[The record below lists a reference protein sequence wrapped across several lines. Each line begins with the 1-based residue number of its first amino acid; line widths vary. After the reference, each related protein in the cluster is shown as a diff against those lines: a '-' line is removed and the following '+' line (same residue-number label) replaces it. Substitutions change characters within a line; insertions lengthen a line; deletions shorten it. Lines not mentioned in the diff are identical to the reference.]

1 MSGINI
7 LRRLLMKQAVKD
19 TANMGSG
26 IMTIN
31 RSLRSLVDKDVD
43 NFIMSAQKQGVDL
56 DKLGEQELKYILE
69 MNKPK
74 PPKVIAADSPEGKGI
89 TEALLGK
96 KGQVIEADF
105 GKPFSEE
112 IKNVQKRIDSG
123 VAATVEKMLNMTPM
137 DAMKEANSV
146 IGRRGMY
153 KNLSADD
160 AKKILQDTEDHIF
173 ERNIDIDPQDFAG
186 GGVAGMLGERPG
198 YREGGPGQLGQRGKK
213 RIKPTDYYTD
223 KIIRDNIGRIENDL
237 LFKYILP
244 DQRDKFF
251 ENIKPEDMYTTF
263 DEKDGYSGLMYEGLD
278 NPPDKG
284 VSALGLLEILK
295 EPGGVD
301 KDYDVRDRKPFDRD
315 TRFYFDDEKG
325 FVEGYEL
332 KDGGRPGY
340 NRGSLVKKFIQ
351 KFITKDKDFSPKE
364 FVDRRNFF
372 MNIIGQSEK
381 QKNKRMLEDILGDN
395 EKLKAKPSNI
405 FPSDD
410 EIRLE
415 LEKRLQPI
423 LNKNRKLN
431 ADGGRQNFKL
441 GRRAFLKMLAGTGAG
456 IAGLKTGITGLGG
469 KKVATEVAK
478 EAVTTSG
485 GTPPPYFFNL
495 VKKIKNLGDD
505 VTSKSATTE
514 RQKVTK
520 YKDYELTE
528 DLTTGEQTI
537 QKKSFADPDEGFTYE
552 NKTEEVYMNYKPG
565 KGQADEATG
574 KVADEYVEDTSYVGT
589 SRGDKGEIVDT
600 VDGVPDEVIQ
610 EGTMFEDDITDFAT
624 KKVRTKKAGGG
635 VAYMLG
641 Q

>member
-1 MSGINI
+1 
-7 LRRLLMKQAVKD
+7 
-19 TANMGSG
+19 
-26 IMTIN
+26 
-31 RSLRSLVDKDVD
+31 
-43 NFIMSAQKQGVDL
+43 
-56 DKLGEQELKYILE
+56 
-69 MNKPK
+69 
-74 PPKVIAADSPEGKGI
+74 
-89 TEALLGK
+89 
-96 KGQVIEADF
+96 
-105 GKPFSEE
+105 
-112 IKNVQKRIDSG
+112 
-123 VAATVEKMLNMTPM
+123 
-137 DAMKEANSV
+137 
-146 IGRRGMY
+146 
-153 KNLSADD
+153 
-160 AKKILQDTEDHIF
+160 KKILQDTEDHIF

-198 YREGGPGQLGQRGKK
+198 YREGGPGQLGQRGKRK
-213 RIKPTDYYTD
+213 IKPTDYYTD

-456 IAGLKTGITGLGG
+456 
-469 KKVATEVAK
+469 
-478 EAVTTSG
+478 
-485 GTPPPYFFNL
+485 
-495 VKKIKNLGDD
+495 
-505 VTSKSATTE
+505 
-514 RQKVTK
+514 
-520 YKDYELTE
+520 
-528 DLTTGEQTI
+528 
-537 QKKSFADPDEGFTYE
+537 
-552 NKTEEVYMNYKPG
+552 
-565 KGQADEATG
+565 
-574 KVADEYVEDTSYVGT
+574 
-589 SRGDKGEIVDT
+589 
-600 VDGVPDEVIQ
+600 
-610 EGTMFEDDITDFAT
+610 
-624 KKVRTKKAGGG
+624 
-635 VAYMLG
+635 
-641 Q
+641 

>member
-1 MSGINI
+1 MSIGDSVRD
-7 LRRLLMKQAVKD
+7 LAEKRLTSYL
-19 TANMGSG
+19 
-26 IMTIN
+26 
-31 RSLRSLVDKDVD
+31 
-43 NFIMSAQKQGVDL
+43 MSAQKQGVDI

-69 MNKPK
+69 MNKQK
-74 PPKVIAADSPEGKGI
+74 SPKVIAADSPEGKGI
-89 TEALLGK
+89 TESLFGK

-105 GKPFSEE
+105 GKPISEE
-112 IKNVQKRIDSG
+112 MKNVQKRIDSG
-123 VAATVEKMLNMTPM
+123 VAAAVEKILGMKPI

-146 IGRRGMY
+146 IGRKGIY
-153 KNLSADD
+153 KNLSEKDV
-160 AKKILQDTEDHIF
+160 KKILQDTEDHIF
-173 ERNIDIDPQDFAG
+173 ERNIDIDPEDFAG

-198 YREGGPGQLGQRGKK
+198 YRKGGPGQLAQRGKRK
-213 RIKPTDYYTD
+213 RKPTEYYTD

-237 LFKYILP
+237 LLKYILP
-244 DQRDKFF
+244 DRRDKFF

-263 DEKDGYSGLMYEGLD
+263 DEKDGYSGFQFKELD
-278 NPPDKG
+278 NPPETG
-284 VSALGLLEILK
+284 VDATGLLKALK
-295 EPGGVD
+295 QPQIIKNFNV
-301 KDYDVRDRKPFDRD
+301 KDRKPFDE
-315 TRFYFDDEKG
+315 RFYFDDQKG

-381 QKNKRMLEDILGDN
+381 QKNKRMLEDILSDN
-395 EKLKAKPSNI
+395 EKLKAKPSDI

-469 KKVATEVAK
+469 KKAATEVAT
-478 EAVTTSG
+478 EAVKSAG
-485 GTPPPYFFNL
+485 SSAPPPYFFRL
-495 VKKIKNLGDD
+495 VEKIKFMGDKRK
-505 VTSKSATTE
+505 TPSYKE
-514 RQKVTK
+514 RVDEYTYRGKDGS
-520 YKDYELTE
+520 DYELVE
-528 DLTTGEQTI
+528 DLDTGDI
-537 QKKSFADPDEGFTYE
+537 QITKDKTGVGTYGDKSFDTIEDRTEMVFKKGKADETTKGKKPPDEYE
-552 NKTEEVYMNYKPG
+552 EYKVEFDQDG
-565 KGQADEATG
+565 T
-574 KVADEYVEDTSYVGT
+574 VADATDIDEFSKRELIEEAGDTESLT
-589 SRGDKGEIVDT
+589 LKR
-600 VDGVPDEVIQ
+600 
-610 EGTMFEDDITDFAT
+610 
-624 KKVRTKKAGGG
+624 AGGG